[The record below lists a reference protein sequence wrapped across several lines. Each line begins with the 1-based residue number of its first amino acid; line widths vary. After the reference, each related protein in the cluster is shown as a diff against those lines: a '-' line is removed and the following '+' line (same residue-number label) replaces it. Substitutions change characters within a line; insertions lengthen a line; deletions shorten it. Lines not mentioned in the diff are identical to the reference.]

1 MNAYLASSTALG
13 GDVAS
18 AVFEGGIDILEAVLP
33 YLIGFGL
40 IWFAVALAKR
50 VLGGA

>member
-1 MNAYLASSTALG
+1 MNQYIASSTELG
-13 GDVAS
+13 GDVAA
-18 AVFEGGIDILEAVLP
+18 AVFEGGIDILDAVLP